1 MSLQFE
7 MVSCGD
13 CKKCLAGGKV
23 HGPYWYRYFRRNG
36 KMVSEY
42 VGKEIPAKDAN
53 EKYPKGATPEDLFPE
68 RVRQMR
74 TKAEQD
80 ADARLAALPKAQR
93 KLVDSIVQTKALAR
107 RAYRRSRKP
116 DAKARERKAATKE
129 QRELMERIATEKAKL
144 REKVGT

>member
-1 MSLQFE
+1 MTLQLE
-7 MVSCGD
+7 MISCGD
-13 CKKCLAGGKV
+13 CKRCQVGKV
-23 HGPYWYRYFRRNG
+23 HGPYWYRYYRRNG

-42 VGKEIPAKDAN
+42 VGKQIGSKDATKDLP
-53 EKYPKGATPEDLFPE
+53 EGSTPEDLFPE
-68 RVRQMR
+68 RVQEMH

-93 KLVDSIVQTKALAR
+93 KLIDSIVETKALAR

-116 DAKARERKAATKE
+116 DAKAREREAATKE
-129 QRELMERIATEKAKL
+129 QRELMERIAAEKAKL